1 MAGTVDPNACIKAAR
16 FIECCHA
23 FGLAL
28 IYFQDV
34 PGFCPGP
41 QSERTGIIRYSAKL
55 LYRLANAM
63 VPRISILIRK
73 VYGLARYGMCN
84 MEFRLNLMV
93 GWPTVEASSI
103 DHEDAVEIMF
113 RRTMSKS
120 SEWEKIKAQK
130 VVEFK
135 RKTRLADALEAGL
148 IDDVIDPRGIGPS
161 SLKPC
166 EWLRKEEEGSLSS
179 ATE

>member
-1 MAGTVDPNACIKAAR
+1 
-16 FIECCHA
+16 
-23 FGLAL
+23 
-28 IYFQDV
+28 
-34 PGFCPGP
+34 
-41 QSERTGIIRYSAKL
+41 
-55 LYRLANAM
+55 
-63 VPRISILIRK
+63 
-73 VYGLARYGMCN
+73 